1 MTQYKTM
8 PFMSDSYQIAGITEK
23 FHEKDR
29 NGDHIL
35 YQIVDAEN
43 LVVALLADGVSNSPC
58 DWLSSRTACE
68 KFMQEFLAQP
78 MASLEERIFHAMQE
92 AHYAVLNH
100 DEHHGMLCAFAAVGW
115 RIGEDA
121 FHFINIGDTRIYHIR
136 GEVLEQITEDE
147 ADVVFLRRGTKVA
160 MDGFGQPLS
169 RRVITNAVGSIT
181 CKITVQSGSWAKG
194 DLLVLAS
201 DGFYN
206 IYDIIDD
213 VRVAVSQNSEMSRAV
228 AKVWCR
234 NMENFEDDNSAIV
247 MKRG

>member
-1 MTQYKTM
+1 M
-8 PFMSDSYQIAGITEK
+8 PFMSESFQVAGITEK

-29 NGDHIL
+29 NGDYIL
-35 YQIVDAEN
+35 YQVIEAEN

-78 MASLEERIFHAMQE
+78 MSSLEERILHAMQE

-100 DEHHGMLCAFAAVGW
+100 EEHHGMLCAFAAVVW

-136 GEVLEQITEDE
+136 GEVSEQITEDE
-147 ADVVFLRRGTKVA
+147 ADVVFLRKGAKIA
-160 MDGFGQPLS
+160 IDGFGRPLTQ
-169 RRVITNAVGSIT
+169 RVITNAVGSIA
-181 CKITVQSGSWAKG
+181 CKISVQSGSWAKG
-194 DLLVLAS
+194 DMLVLAS

-206 IYDIIDD
+206 MYDIIED
-213 VRVAVSQNSEMSRAV
+213 VRVAVSQNAEMSRAV
-228 AKVWCR
+228 AKVWGR
-234 NMENFEDDNSAIV
+234 NMENFEDDNSVIV
-247 MKRG
+247 MKWHDRQ

>member
-1 MTQYKTM
+1 M
-8 PFMSDSYQIAGITEK
+8 PDSFQIHGITEK
-23 FHEKDR
+23 YQEKNL

-68 KFMQEFLAQP
+68 KFMKEFLAQP
-78 MASLEERIFHAMQE
+78 IANLEERILHAMQE

-100 DEHHGMLCAFAAVGW
+100 EEHHGMLCAFAAVVW
-115 RIGEDA
+115 RIGEGA
-121 FHFINIGDTRIYHIR
+121 FHFINVGDTRIYHVS
-136 GEVLEQITEDE
+136 GEDVKQVTEDE
-147 ADVVFLRRGTKVA
+147 ADIVFLRRGTKIA
-160 MDGFGQPLS
+160 TDGSGHPLS

-181 CKITVQSGSWAKG
+181 CKISVQSGSWAEG

-206 IYDIIDD
+206 ISDIIED
-213 VRVAVSQNSEMSRAV
+213 VRVYVSQNAELSRAV
-228 AKVWCR
+228 AKVWGR
-234 NMENFEDDNSAIV
+234 NMENFEDDNSVIV
-247 MKRG
+247 LQWRNEQ

>member
-1 MTQYKTM
+1 M
-8 PFMSDSYQIAGITEK
+8 PDSFQIHGITEK
-23 FHEKDR
+23 HQEKNL

-35 YQIVDAEN
+35 YQVVDAEN

-78 MASLEERIFHAMQE
+78 MANLEERIHHAMQE

-100 DEHHGMLCAFAAVGW
+100 EKHHEMLCAFAAVVW
-115 RIGEDA
+115 RIGEGT
-121 FHFINIGDTRIYHIR
+121 FHFINIGDTRIYHVS
-136 GEVLEQITEDE
+136 GEDVKQVTEDE
-147 ADVVFLRRGTKVA
+147 ADIVFLRRCTKIA
-160 MDGFGQPLS
+160 TDGSGHPLS

-181 CKITVQSGSWAKG
+181 CKISVQNGSWENG

-206 IYDIIDD
+206 SYGIIDEI
-213 VRVAVSQNSEMSRAV
+213 RIAVLQNTETSRAV
-228 AKVWCR
+228 AKVWGR
-234 NMENFEDDNSAIV
+234 NMENFEDDNSVIV
-247 MKRG
+247 FKWCDEQ

>member
-1 MTQYKTM
+1 M
-8 PFMSDSYQIAGITEK
+8 PDSFQIHGITEK
-23 FHEKDR
+23 HQEKSL

-78 MASLEERIFHAMQE
+78 MANLEERILHAMQE

-100 DEHHGMLCAFAAVGW
+100 EKHHGMLCAIAAVVW
-115 RIGEDA
+115 NIGEET
-121 FHFINIGDTRIYHIR
+121 FHFINIGDTRIYHVN
-136 GEVLEQITEDE
+136 GESVGQITEDE
-147 ADVVFLRRGTKVA
+147 ADVVFLKRGTQIATDVS
-160 MDGFGQPLS
+160 GHPLT

-181 CKITVQSGSWAKG
+181 CKISVQNGSWVKG
-194 DLLVLAS
+194 DLLLLAS

-206 IYDIIDD
+206 SYGIIDEI
-213 VRVAVSQNSEMSRAV
+213 RIAVLQNTEMSRALV
-228 AKVWCR
+228 KVWGR
-234 NMENFEDDNSAIV
+234 VMENFEDDNSIIA

>member
-1 MTQYKTM
+1 M
-8 PFMSDSYQIAGITEK
+8 PFMSDSFQIAGITEK

-29 NGDHIL
+29 NGDYIL
-35 YQIVDAEN
+35 YKVIEAES

-68 KFMQEFLAQP
+68 KFMQEFLAKP
-78 MASLEERIFHAMQE
+78 MSSLEERILQAMQE

-100 DEHHGMLCAFAAVGW
+100 DEHHGMLCAFAAVVW

-121 FHFINIGDTRIYHIR
+121 FHFINIGDTRIYQIR
-136 GEVLEQITEDE
+136 GEVSEQITEDE

-160 MDGFGQPLS
+160 IDGFGQPLS

-181 CKITVQSGSWAKG
+181 CKFTVQSGSWAKG
-194 DLLVLAS
+194 DMLVLAS

-213 VRVAVSQNSEMSRAV
+213 VRVAVSQNAEMSRAV
-228 AKVWCR
+228 AKVWGR
-234 NMENFEDDNSAIV
+234 NMENFEDDNSVIV
-247 MKRG
+247 LKWCDE

>member
-1 MTQYKTM
+1 MTES
-8 PFMSDSYQIAGITEK
+8 FQIAGITEK

-35 YQIVDAEN
+35 YQVVDAEN

-68 KFMQEFLAQP
+68 KFMKEFLAQP
-78 MASLEERIFHAMQE
+78 MANLEERILHAMQE

-100 DEHHGMLCAFAAVGW
+100 EEHHGMLCAFAAVVW

-121 FHFINIGDTRIYHIR
+121 FHYINIGDTRIYHIS
-136 GEVLEQITEDE
+136 GEVSEQITEDE
-147 ADVVFLRRGTKVA
+147 ADVVFVRRGSKIA
-160 MDGFGQPLS
+160 IDGFGQPLS
-169 RRVITNAVGSIT
+169 RRAIINAVGSIT

-213 VRVAVSQNSEMSRAV
+213 VRVSSVR
-228 AKVWCR
+228 
-234 NMENFEDDNSAIV
+234 
-247 MKRG
+247 